1 MGDGI
6 VGHISKGPV
15 HSKID
20 ALVNHKDKSQFD
32 KRATFLEA
40 MINQANSSELYREIL
55 RTQAGVSQRESDYL
69 RDTWYDTKTKVWWP
83 EMQPIYPILRQGL
96 IKALQE
102 AGQDLLL
109 DSYWA
114 PVAGN
119 SVIETIIV
127 KSAVQVTRL
136 IVTPISPRL
145 LTPRTALAPMWVVKR
160 KTNDNEVPG
169 FGPDDEVVEAVQG
182 DVVTW
187 RRREA

>member
-15 HSKID
+15 HTKID
-20 ALVNHKDKSQFD
+20 KLVNHKDKGGFD

-40 MINQANSSELYREIL
+40 MINKATTSELYLDIL

-69 RDTWYDTKTKVWWP
+69 RDTWYDRNTKVWWP

-102 AGQDLLL
+102 VGQDLMF

-114 PVAGN
+114 PVAGH

-160 KTNDNEVPG
+160 KTNENEVVG
-169 FGPDDEVVEAVQG
+169 FGPHDEIVESVQG
-182 DVVTW
+182 DIVTW